1 VPRLR
6 VGYWAAAEQ
15 HNPELLIQYAKEAEV
30 VGFDMI
36 AVSDH
41 FSPWRDKDGQAGF
54 PWVWLA
60 AAASQTKSTEV
71 GTAVTTPTHRY
82 HPAIVAQAFAT
93 LDYLFPGRIF
103 VTLGT
108 GHKMNETPLGF
119 DWPKASER
127 IERLVEAVE
136 IIELLW
142 KGDFVNYQ
150 GKYYKLSNA
159 KLYTRPKKKIP
170 VFIATAN
177 AKVAALA
184 GRLGDGILTN
194 PRGLENHI
202 AILKAMQDAAVAAG
216 KDPSK
221 LGTCLE
227 FKVSYDTDYDR
238 AFKSASYWAPTALPK
253 DVREEIS
260 DPRELEAKV
269 GPAEL
274 EGIKKTWLITDESDD
289 IIRRLGEFLKM
300 GFNRV
305 YIHSASPNEHR
316 FLHLI
321 GRDILPWMKEYY
333 ESLTDVERMT
343 LPLRTAL
350 D

>member
-6 VGYWAAAEQ
+6 VGYWAASEQ
-15 HNPELLIQYAKEAEV
+15 HDPQLLIQYAREAEV

-36 AVSDH
+36 VTSDH
-41 FSPWRDKDGQAGF
+41 FTAWRDSQGQAGF

-60 AAASQTKSTEV
+60 VAASQTKVAEL

-93 LDYLFPGRIF
+93 LDYMFPGRIF
-103 VTLGT
+103 ITVGT
-108 GHKMNETPLGF
+108 GHKMNEAPLGF
-119 DWPKASER
+119 EWPKYHEKVK
-127 IERLVEAVE
+127 RLEEAVE
-136 IIELLW
+136 IIQLLW

-150 GKYYKLSNA
+150 GQYYKLVNA
-159 KLYTRPKKKIP
+159 KLYTKPKKKIP
-170 VFIATAN
+170 MYIATAN
-177 AKVAALA
+177 ERVAALA
-184 GRLGDGILTN
+184 GRLADGILTN

-202 AILKAMQDAAVAAG
+202 SILKAMQDAALKAG
-216 KDPSK
+216 RDPSK

-227 FKVSYDTDYDR
+227 FKVAYDVDYDK
-238 AFKSASYWAPTALPK
+238 AFRSASYWAPTAIPK
-253 DVREEIS
+253 EVRDEVS
-260 DPRELEAKV
+260 DPRELEAMV
-269 GPAEL
+269 GPQEL
-274 EGIKKTWLITDESDD
+274 EVIKKTWLITTDSDD

-305 YIHSASPNEHR
+305 YIHSASPDEHK
-316 FLHLI
+316 FLHLL

-333 ESLTDVERMT
+333 ESLTDTERLA
-343 LPLRTAL
+343 LPLRTPL